1 MDRIGNNAQS
11 KVLPEYEKSTLSNLN
26 YLCLS
31 THIVH
36 IYIYL
41 YLSWSFPLGTH
52 MIANCLASVRPSR
65 CKIWCLSRVQ
75 DEKSAASIW
84 IYFTAIHH
92 SKVYIY
98 FTYNTYIYIYMIHT
112 SKVLWHCFNPN
123 SMATLLHLWCLERKF
138 PTRWCVTPL
147 GRGFMV
153 INRGYIWLNYVA
165 TEPCSP
171 EPWNHGFY
179 RGIIYLIT
187 IHQDI

>member
-1 MDRIGNNAQS
+1 MLWVLNQTKWGNKPWFVDRIGNNAQS

-36 IYIYL
+36 IYL
-41 YLSWSFPLGTH
+41 YLSWSFSLGTH

-98 FTYNTYIYIYMIHT
+98 FTYNTYIYIYTWYILQKFFGT
-112 SKVLWHCFNPN
+112 VSIPIPWRLYFIFGAWNEN
-123 SMATLLHLWCLERKF
+123 SRQGD
-138 PTRWCVTPL
+138 V
-147 GRGFMV
+147 
-153 INRGYIWLNYVA
+153 
-165 TEPCSP
+165 
-171 EPWNHGFY
+171 
-179 RGIIYLIT
+179 
-187 IHQDI
+187 